1 MTRKPQKKINSNSDL
16 QKTETQMLGCQYA
29 KTSRLKFKASEH
41 FKLPVSSSIQVS
53 WTTKSLVQPLNA
65 KQTAIK
71 RQ

>member
-1 MTRKPQKKINSNSDL
+1 MTRKPQKKITSSIDL
-16 QKTETQMLGCQYA
+16 QK
-29 KTSRLKFKASEH
+29 SRDTNARVPICKDKLKFKASEH

-53 WTTKSLVQPLNA
+53 WSTKSLVQPLNA